1 MKTIFTRTLMAALLT
16 ISISAFAEGGN
27 GKPDNAATPTNMTQQ
42 DNCNQSAND
51 ASKQDEQKS
60 SENQQ
65 IEQQDKDWLH
75 DLQGS
80 YGG

>member
-16 ISISAFAEGGN
+16 ISISAFAESGN

-51 ASKQDEQKS
+51 AGKQDEKKS
-60 SENQQ
+60 SEEQK

-75 DLQGS
+75 DLQGT

>member
-1 MKTIFTRTLMAALLT
+1 MAALLT
-16 ISISAFAEGGN
+16 ISISAFAESGN

-51 ASKQDEQKS
+51 AGKQDES

-65 IEQQDKDWLH
+65 KIDQQNEEWLH
-75 DLQGS
+75 DLQAT

>member
-1 MKTIFTRTLMAALLT
+1 MAALLT
-16 ISISAFAEGGN
+16 ISISAFAESGN

-51 ASKQDEQKS
+51 AGKQDEQKT
-60 SENQQ
+60 SEQQ
-65 IEQQDKDWLH
+65 KIEQQDKDWLH
-75 DLQGS
+75 DLQGT